1 MKTKR
6 QNFVGKL
13 GCTCD

>member
-6 QNFVGKL
+6 QNNNFTRTIWL
-13 GCTCD
+13 S